1 MNPPPPGPYGQPP
14 PGAPQYNPYG
24 APLPPPPPPD
34 GALSGLIPYNNG
46 AALGG
51 YYCGIFAII
60 PCLGA
65 VLGPIAVV
73 LGIIGLKNVAREPQR
88 KGKVHAWIGVIAGG
102 LFGLVNLAV
111 GVIWLIMILAA
122 SSGR

>member
-1 MNPPPPGPYGQPP
+1 LNAPPPGPYGQPP
-14 PGAPQYNPYG
+14 NQYPPYNPYA
-24 APLPPPPPPD
+24 APPPPPPPPD

-73 LGIIGLKNVAREPQR
+73 LGIMGLKNVAREPQR

-102 LFGLVNLAV
+102 LFGLANLAV
-111 GVIWLIMILAA
+111 GVIWLLIMLAA
-122 SSGR
+122 PGR